1 LFRQSEYTLT
11 RETAGP
17 DRSWKKLCC
26 TAHGGSVRWNPPTNY
41 THNRRART
49 QFSDRTGASW
59 GTETAKREAERNPVD
74 EKRSDKNRERV
85 SSERLKHEGSGTGQ
99 EMGAAVRS
107 PGKAWWEERKESSR
121 EHSDAVASRFSTS
134 GFVRFTSLLCAVQTD
149 RAAASYSLPLPRPIT
164 RTRISNGRQ
173 IRSGHL
179 PSTKDA
185 ASMPPC
191 RPLVAG
197 RFRQST
203 YPSHRSDPS
212 SCHAR
217 NRQSAPR
224 IQNQRIRANM
234 THKEDCSPWRSAR
247 PPAGT
252 PLPLSSLWMRSGRRW
267 TMESARQGDQGS

>member
-1 LFRQSEYTLT
+1 
-11 RETAGP
+11 
-17 DRSWKKLCC
+17 
-26 TAHGGSVRWNPPTNY
+26 
-41 THNRRART
+41 
-49 QFSDRTGASW
+49 
-59 GTETAKREAERNPVD
+59 VD

-85 SSERLKHEGSGTGQ
+85 SSERLKHEGSGPGQ

-224 IQNQRIRANM
+224 IQNHRIRENM

-247 PPAGT
+247 PPAGRHT
-252 PLPLSSLWMRSGRRW
+252 SPAVVALDEKREEVDDGVSEAGRSGELTDICLVTDGEEKGVPGAAAVFKGPAKGPHPTWLRLSSS
-267 TMESARQGDQGS
+267 S